1 MVKIYK
7 NIEDYNPNK
16 RRKKLI
22 FFDDMMAD
30 MLSDKKLNATELF
43 IRGRKLDIPL
53 VFIAQPDFAVPK
65 DIRINSMH
73 YFIIKFQINE
83 NLLKLH
89 PIIYQIL
96 TYKNLRI
103 FMKSVWKNHILF
115 WLPIILLHQIIL

>member
-30 MLSDKKLNATELF
+30 MLSDKKLF

-73 YFIIKFQINE
+73 YFIIKIPNKRE
-83 NLLKLH
+83 
-89 PIIYQIL
+89 L
-96 TYKNLRI
+96 T
-103 FMKSVWKNHILF
+103 
-115 WLPIILLHQIIL
+115 

>member
-43 IRGRKLDIPL
+43 IRGRKLDIHL

-73 YFIIKFQINE
+73 YFIIKIPNKRE
-83 NLLKLH
+83 
-89 PIIYQIL
+89 L
-96 TYKNLRI
+96 T
-103 FMKSVWKNHILF
+103 
-115 WLPIILLHQIIL
+115 

>member
-30 MLSDKKLNATELF
+30 MLS
-43 IRGRKLDIPL
+43 GRKLDIPL

-73 YFIIKFQINE
+73 YFIIKIPNKRE
-83 NLLKLH
+83 
-89 PIIYQIL
+89 L
-96 TYKNLRI
+96 T
-103 FMKSVWKNHILF
+103 
-115 WLPIILLHQIIL
+115 

>member
-22 FFDDMMAD
+22 FFDDMTAD
-30 MLSDKKLNATELF
+30 MLSDKKLF

-73 YFIIKFQINE
+73 YFIIKIPNKRE
-83 NLLKLH
+83 
-89 PIIYQIL
+89 L
-96 TYKNLRI
+96 T
-103 FMKSVWKNHILF
+103 
-115 WLPIILLHQIIL
+115 

>member
-30 MLSDKKLNATELF
+30 MLSDKKLF

-73 YFIIKFQINE
+73 YFIIKIPNKQE
-83 NLLKLH
+83 
-89 PIIYQIL
+89 L
-96 TYKNLRI
+96 T
-103 FMKSVWKNHILF
+103 
-115 WLPIILLHQIIL
+115 

>member
-43 IRGRKLDIPL
+43 IRGRKLNIPL

-73 YFIIKFQINE
+73 YFIIKIPNKRE
-83 NLLKLH
+83 
-89 PIIYQIL
+89 L
-96 TYKNLRI
+96 T
-103 FMKSVWKNHILF
+103 
-115 WLPIILLHQIIL
+115 